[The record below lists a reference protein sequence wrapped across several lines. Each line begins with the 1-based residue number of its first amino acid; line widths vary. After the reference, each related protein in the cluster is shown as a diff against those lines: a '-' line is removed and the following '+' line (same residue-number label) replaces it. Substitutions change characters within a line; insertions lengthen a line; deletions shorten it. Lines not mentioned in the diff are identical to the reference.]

1 MAERVLMALTDDFLQ
16 LLARGDADAVTA
28 LFAGAPVVDDPEAG
42 RVEGARAVS
51 DFVRESAQWYAETGA
66 TAEPI
71 RTTVSGARA
80 VTEQVLRWGGTELPL
95 AVVGELAGESRLAAV
110 RIYHSSWPLTGGH
123 TVRPPMLPGDPDA
136 VLSDVV
142 GDYHRALGSKHLDG
156 ILDTFEPDG
165 HVREPAG
172 GQHVHCGPE
181 ARAAFY
187 GGLFQVGEIVL
198 EHCTVT
204 DDGVAAALE
213 YNVVQW
219 GPKEI
224 PPQAGVAVYE
234 RGPTGKL
241 AAARIYDDVDI

>member
-1 MAERVLMALTDDFLQ
+1 MTLTDNFLR
-16 LLARGDADAVTA
+16 LLARGDAAAVTA
-28 LFAGAPVVDDPEAG
+28 LFAGEPLIDDPEAG
-42 RVEGARAVS
+42 RLEGADRVA
-51 DFVRESAQWYAETGA
+51 DFVRESGQWYAETGA
-66 TAEPI
+66 TTETI
-71 RTTVSGARA
+71 RTTVSRPRA
-80 VTEQVLRWGGTELPL
+80 VTEQVLRWAGTELPM
-95 AVVGELAGESRLAAV
+95 AVVAELTGPGRLAAV

-123 TVRPPMLPGDPDA
+123 AVRPPLLPGDPDV

-142 GDYHRALGSKHLDG
+142 GDYHRSLGSKHLDG
-156 ILDTFEPDG
+156 ILDTFGADAY
-165 HVREPAG
+165 VREPAG
-172 GQHVHCGPE
+172 GEHVHRGPE

-187 GGLFQVGEIVL
+187 AGLFEVGEILL

-234 RGPTGKL
+234 RGRSGKL

>member
-1 MAERVLMALTDDFLQ
+1 MAITDDFLR
-16 LLARGDADAVTA
+16 LLARGDGAAVTN
-28 LFAGAPVVDDPEAG
+28 LFAGGPLIDDPEAG
-42 RVEGARAVS
+42 RLEGAAAVR
-51 DFVRESAQWYAETGA
+51 DFVRESSQWYAETGVI
-66 TAEPI
+66 AEPI
-71 RTTVSGARA
+71 RSTVSGLRA
-80 VTEQVLRWGGTELPL
+80 VTEQVLRWGGTELPM
-95 AVVGELAGESRLAAV
+95 AVVADVADDGQLAAV
-110 RIYHSSWPLTGGH
+110 RIYHSSWPLSGGH
-123 TVRPPMLPGDPDA
+123 AVRSPLLAGDPDA

-156 ILDTFEPDG
+156 ILETFEPDAY
-165 HVREPAG
+165 VREPAG
-172 GQHVHCGPE
+172 GVHVHRGQE

-187 GGLFQVGEIVL
+187 RGLFGVGEIVL

-234 RGPTGKL
+234 RGPSGKL

>member
-1 MAERVLMALTDDFLQ
+1 MAITDDFLQ
-16 LLARGDADAVTA
+16 LLAAGEAEAATA
-28 LFAGAPVVDDPEAG
+28 LFAGEPLVDDPDAG
-42 RVEGARAVS
+42 RLEGAVAVHE
-51 DFVRESAQWYAETGA
+51 FVRESAQWYAETGV
-66 TAEPI
+66 TTEPI
-71 RTTVSGARA
+71 RTTVSGPRA
-80 VTEQVLRWGGTELPL
+80 VTEQVLRWGSTELPM
-95 AVVGELAGESRLAAV
+95 AVVAELAGSSQLVAV

-123 TVRPPMLPGDPDA
+123 AIRSPLLPGDPDA

-156 ILDTFEPDG
+156 ILDTFEPDAY
-165 HVREPAG
+165 VREPAG
-172 GQHVHCGPE
+172 GAHVHRGQE

-187 GGLFQVGEIVL
+187 HGLFEVGEILL
-198 EHCTVT
+198 EHCSVT

-234 RGPTGKL
+234 RGPSGKL